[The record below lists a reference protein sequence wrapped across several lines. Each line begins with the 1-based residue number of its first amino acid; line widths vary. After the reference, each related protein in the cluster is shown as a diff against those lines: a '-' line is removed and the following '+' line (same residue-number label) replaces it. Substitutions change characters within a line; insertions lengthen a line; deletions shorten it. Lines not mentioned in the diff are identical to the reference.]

1 MKETE
6 AFYILR
12 IETEANSITSITQ
25 IFEISTNYGDIIL
38 DMKEKISTE
47 IEVHLLIYLRVFYVA
62 RDVKWDKFDIRKGAR
77 LLGT

>member
-62 RDVKWDKFDIRKGAR
+62 RDVKRDKFDISKGAR